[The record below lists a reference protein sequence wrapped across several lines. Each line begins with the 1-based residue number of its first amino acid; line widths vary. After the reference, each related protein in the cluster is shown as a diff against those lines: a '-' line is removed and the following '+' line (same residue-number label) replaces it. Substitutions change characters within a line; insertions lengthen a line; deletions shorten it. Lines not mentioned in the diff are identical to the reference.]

1 MKKFLYII
9 SAALLALT
17 ACTQELEQPADLSS
31 KFPEGKV
38 LVNVEVE
45 FPGMDGADT
54 RAMAQKP
61 TIDSLYVAVFGSEGS
76 FQNWIPAKFD
86 QIVDYQNH
94 TTTAKYSVYLP
105 ITDKKRHLHFI
116 ANPPKDK
123 DGKKVIKP
131 VFGDE
136 DEVINAMVKTKGSTN
151 EPEDAYWQKIEMDHI
166 GSSSTSPTSEGYFE
180 PDQYTQGKLAKV
192 CLVRNYAKIKV
203 SVKDNEPYK
212 ILDYRLMNVPTKGSV
227 APWNTGTQEYE
238 PEYMKILS
246 YAESGKTGDFYET
259 LMKKYLGY
267 MPDADSLD
275 TKLPSTVVTVNDN
288 GDYGAFMYE
297 RTMFTRASKEG
308 SQTCFIAHIQFT
320 QDVPID
326 DGQTI
331 TKGTKYYYKIAV
343 VGPDGEYIPI
353 LRNIQYSIEIS
364 GIKEKGH
371 TEAELENAAEWDFAG
386 NINTGLEISSLNEL
400 SNGASMIR
408 VNQTEYTSNGVVDG
422 QTGEVPSYT
431 IYWQYFPTSATA
443 SGTPVTDVGEV
454 AASGSM
460 EAYDVSLMMYDIT
473 KESAIDGSLDDL
485 VLDHATLS
493 DGTWGTIE
501 VPIAQRGEDTKTSV
515 IRISGR
521 YGAGRRIFREVI
533 INVLPETEFLNKQEQ
548 STDATIKGT
557 YIEADVIDGLNKVV
571 NVHFRIP
578 EGLGASM
585 FPLNVTIEAKN
596 NNLYST
602 SEDLP
607 VETGTSYWSDKNNTF
622 YFIRQIPLSEY
633 RRIENGAYVYKQDY
647 TCTLYTSK
655 ESGNS
660 TDIVLADEKGFF
672 KPCELS
678 LTANATLYADKYEQ
692 TVSCT
697 ATSATV
703 NITSSKLS
711 WEITNLSGGLTEVSP
726 RSYPASGTAE
736 VTTPV
741 EFKFNE
747 NTSTTEAKEYT
758 ADLVGKMDGKVVVT
772 KPIKITQKKYVA
784 PVVFNV
790 SDFSRL
796 STNVGWNTTN
806 SAEVPRNDITV
817 RVTNSYRSGTNY
829 IVSGYYSDYYSD
841 VNQGTIVITPT
852 NGAKITEVIVTY
864 NNNSLTYY
872 QQPSAN
878 PGTYAVSGTTGTWT
892 GSTTSAITLT
902 MGYQRTGNQWN
913 RTYTF
918 PQIKSISVVYE

>member
-54 RAMAQKP
+54 RAMAQDP
-61 TIDSLYVAVFGSEGS
+61 TIESLYVAVFGSEGS
-76 FQNWIPAKFD
+76 FQNWIPATFD
-86 QIVDYQNH
+86 KIVGYQDH
-94 TTTAKYSVYLP
+94 TTTAKYKVYLP

-123 DGKKVIKP
+123 DGKVIKP

-136 DEVINAMVKTKGSTN
+136 DEVINAMVKTKGSTG
-151 EPEDAYWQKIEMDHI
+151 EPEDAYWQKIELDHI
-166 GSSSTSPTSEGYFE
+166 GSSSTSPTAEGYFE
-180 PDQYTQGKLAKV
+180 PDQDTQDKLAQV

-212 ILDYRLMNVPTKGSV
+212 ILDYRLMNVPKKGSV

-238 PEYMKILS
+238 PVYMNILS
-246 YAESGKTGDFYET
+246 YAESGKPGDFYET

-267 MPDADSLD
+267 MPDADALD
-275 TKLPSTVVTVNDN
+275 TTPSTVVTVNDN

-331 TKGTKYYYKIAV
+331 KRDTEYYYKIAV

-371 TEAELENAAEWDFAG
+371 PVTETELENASEWDFAG
-386 NINTGLEISSLNEL
+386 NINTGLEISTLNEL
-400 SNGASMIR
+400 SNGKSMIR
-408 VNQTEYTSNGVVDG
+408 VNQTEYTSNGVVD
-422 QTGEVPSYT
+422 QTTKKVPSYT

-443 SGTPVTDVGEV
+443 TGTPVVKVGEV
-454 AASGSM
+454 DASGSM

-485 VLDHATLS
+485 VLDDATLS

-501 VPIAQRGEDTKTSV
+501 VPIAQRGKDTKTSV

-521 YGAGRRIFREVI
+521 YGSGRRIFREVI

-557 YIEADVIDGLNKVV
+557 YVEADVIDGLNKVV
-571 NVHFRIP
+571 NVHFQIP

-678 LTANATLYADKYEQ
+678 LATLYADKYEQ

-711 WEITNLSGGLTEVSP
+711 WEITNLSGGLTDVSP
-726 RSYPASGTAE
+726 SSYTASGTTE

-772 KPIKITQKKYVA
+772 KPIKITQKLRNKKTATATATFTYE
-784 PVVFNV
+784 N
-790 SDFSRL
+790 FSTSKL
-796 STNVGWNTTN
+796 TDTDG
-806 SAEVPRNDITV
+806 DITV
-817 RVTNSYRSGTNY
+817 SFTRINSTNY
-829 IVSGYYSDYYSD
+829 SAIQIDRNQSSTITFTPVSSSEHMNVTVTGITISFYNNYYASSISGPFTG
-841 VNQGTIVITPT
+841 GTS
-852 NGAKITEVIVTY
+852 NNNRNATY
-864 NNNSLTYY
+864 NGGN
-872 QQPSAN
+872 
-878 PGTYAVSGTTGTWT
+878 TTSPV
-892 GSTTSAITLT
+892 STTLTARNVYGGSLITSIVVN
-902 MGYQRTGNQWN
+902 Y
-913 RTYTF
+913 TYEY
-918 PQIKSISVVYE
+918 YE

>member
-54 RAMAQKP
+54 RAMAKDP
-61 TIDSLYVAVFGSEGS
+61 TIESLYVAVFGSEGS
-76 FQNWIPAKFD
+76 FQNWIPATFHK
-86 QIVDYQNH
+86 IVGYQNH
-94 TTTAKYSVYLP
+94 TTTAEYSVYLP
-105 ITDKKRHLHFI
+105 ITDKKRHIHFI

-123 DGKKVIKP
+123 DGKVIKP

-136 DEVINAMVKTKGSTN
+136 DEVINAMVKTKGSTG
-151 EPEDAYWQKIEMDHI
+151 EPEDAYWQKIELDHI
-166 GSSSTSPTSEGYFE
+166 GAADGNPSDGYYT
-180 PDQYTQGKLAKV
+180 PDTYTQSKLATV

-212 ILDYRLMNVPTKGSV
+212 ILDYRLMNVPITGSV

-238 PEYMKILS
+238 PVYMNILS
-246 YAESGKTGDFYET
+246 YAESGKPGDFYET

-275 TKLPSTVVTVNDN
+275 TKLPSTVVTVNDK
-288 GDYGAFMYE
+288 GDSDGAFMYE

-308 SQTCFIAHIQFT
+308 SQTCFIAQIEFT
-320 QDVPID
+320 DNVPID

-371 TEAELENAAEWDFAG
+371 TAAELENAAAWDFAG

-400 SNGASMIR
+400 SNGKSMIR
-408 VNQTEYTSNGVVDG
+408 VNQTEYTSNGVVD
-422 QTGEVPSYT
+422 QTTKKVPSYT

-443 SGTPVTDVGEV
+443 TGTPVTDVGEV
-454 AASGSM
+454 KASGSM

-485 VLDHATLS
+485 VLDDATLS

-501 VPIAQRGEDTKTSV
+501 VPIAQRGKDTKTSV
-515 IRISGR
+515 LRISGR
-521 YGAGRRIFREVI
+521 YGSGRRIFREVI
-533 INVLPETEFLNKQEQ
+533 INVLPETEFLNKHDQ
-548 STDATIKGT
+548 STNATIKGT
-557 YIEADVIDGLNKVV
+557 YVEADEIDGLNKVV

-585 FPLNVTIEAKN
+585 FPLNVTIEAKDG
-596 NNLYST
+596 NLYST

-607 VETGTSYWSDKNNTF
+607 VETKTSYWNAKKNTF
-622 YFIRQIPLSEY
+622 YFIRQIPLNEY
-633 RRIENGAYVYKQDY
+633 RTIVNGAYVYKQDY

-672 KPCELS
+672 KPCVLS
-678 LTANATLYADKYEQ
+678 LKTSDAVLYADKYEQ

-703 NITSSKLS
+703 NITSSKLN
-711 WEITNLSGGLTEVSP
+711 WEITNLSEGLTEVSP
-726 RSYPASGTAE
+726 RSYSASGTAE

-758 ADLVGKMDGKVVVT
+758 ADLVGKMDGKVVST
-772 KPIKITQKKYVA
+772 KTIKITQKAA
-784 PVVFNV
+784 PIVFNV
-790 SDFSRL
+790 SDFSDL
-796 STNVGWNTTN
+796 STSYGYNATN
-806 SAEVPRNDITV
+806 DAEVPKNDITV

-829 IVSGYYSDYYSD
+829 IVSGYYSDDY
-841 VNQGTIVITPT
+841 QGTIVITPT

-864 NNNSLTYY
+864 NNTLNYS

-902 MGYQRTGNQWN
+902 MGYQRGWGGS
-913 RTYTF
+913 YTF
-918 PQIKSISVVYE
+918 PQIKSISVVCE

>member
-17 ACTQELEQPADLSS
+17 ACTQELEQPADVSS

-54 RAMAQKP
+54 RAMAQDP
-61 TIDSLYVAVFGSEGS
+61 TIESLYVAVFGSEGS
-76 FQNWIPAKFD
+76 FQNWIPAEFD
-86 QIVDYQNH
+86 KIVNYENH
-94 TTTAKYSVYLP
+94 NTKAKYKVYLP

-123 DGKKVIKP
+123 DGKVIKP

-151 EPEDAYWQKIEMDHI
+151 EPEDAYWQKIELDHI
-166 GSSSTSPTSEGYFE
+166 GSSSTSPTADGYFE
-180 PDQYTQGKLAKV
+180 PDQDTQDKLAQV

-212 ILDYRLMNVPTKGSV
+212 ILEYRLMNVPITGSV

-267 MPDADSLD
+267 MPDADDLD
-275 TKLPSTVVTVNDN
+275 TSLPSTFVTVKDN
-288 GDYGAFMYE
+288 GDSDGAFMYE

-308 SQTCFIAHIQFT
+308 TQTCFIAKIEFT
-320 QDVPID
+320 EDVPID

-331 TKGTKYYYKIAV
+331 GVGDQYYYKIAV

-371 TEAELENAAEWDFAG
+371 PVTETELEKASEWDFAG
-386 NINTGLEISSLNEL
+386 NINTGLEISTLNEL
-400 SNGASMIR
+400 SNGKSMIR
-408 VNQTEYTSNGVVDG
+408 VNQTEYTSNGVVD
-422 QTGEVPSYT
+422 QTTKKVPSYT

-443 SGTPVTDVGEV
+443 TGTPVVKVGEV
-454 AASGSM
+454 KASGSM
-460 EAYDVSLMMYDIT
+460 KAYDVSLMMYDIT

-485 VLDHATLS
+485 VLDDATLS
-493 DGTWGTIE
+493 DGKWGTIE
-501 VPIAQRGEDTKTSV
+501 VPIAQRGKDTKTSV

-521 YGAGRRIFREVI
+521 YDTGRRIFREVI
-533 INVLPETEFLNKQEQ
+533 INVLPETEFLNKHDQ
-548 STDATIKGT
+548 STNATIKGT
-557 YIEADVIDGLNKVV
+557 YVEADVIDGLNKVV

-585 FPLNVTIEAKN
+585 FPLNVTIEAKDG
-596 NNLYST
+596 NLYST

-607 VETGTSYWSDKNNTF
+607 VETKTSYWNAKKNTF
-622 YFIRQIPLSEY
+622 YFIRQIPLNEY
-633 RRIENGAYVYKQDY
+633 RTIVNGAYVYKQDY

-672 KPCELS
+672 KPCVLS
-678 LTANATLYADKYEQ
+678 LKTSDAVLYADKYEQ

-703 NITSSKLS
+703 NITSSKLN
-711 WEITNLSGGLTEVSP
+711 WEITNLLGGLTGVSP
-726 RSYPASGTAE
+726 SSYPASGTAE

-741 EFKFNE
+741 EFKFDE
-747 NTSTTEAKEYT
+747 NTSTTEPKEYT
-758 ADLVGKMDGKVVVT
+758 ADLVGKIDGKVVST
-772 KPIKITQKKYVA
+772 KTIKITQKAA
-784 PVVFNV
+784 PIVFNI
-790 SDFSRL
+790 SDFSGL
-796 STNVGWNTTN
+796 PTNNNYG
-806 SAEVPRNDITV
+806 SDEVPKGNVTV
-817 RVTNSYRSGTNY
+817 SVTNSNRSGTCGYRLNRNNY
-829 IVSGYYSDYYSD
+829 
-841 VNQGTIVITPT
+841 QGTIVITPT
-852 NGAKITEVIVTY
+852 NGAKITEVTVTY
-864 NNNSLTYY
+864 NYSLDYY

-878 PGTYAVSGTTGTWT
+878 SGTYAVSGTTGTWA
-892 GSTTSAITLT
+892 GSATSAITLT
-902 MGYQRTGNQWN
+902 MGYEVDQGWGYVNYN
-913 RTYTF
+913 F
-918 PQIKSISVVYE
+918 PQIKSISVVCE